1 MKTSKHFLGGGLL
14 IGLLAAGHA
23 SAAATAQELA
33 RLGNGLTPI
42 GAEQAASAD
51 GRIPAWQGG
60 LPVDAGQVQANGQV
74 SDPYAG
80 EKPLFVI
87 SAANYPQYQEHLTPG
102 QIALLKRYPDYR
114 LPVYPSHRSVALPD
128 YVKQAALHN
137 AGATRLVD
145 GGNGLEDFQGAVAF
159 PVPHDGLEAIWN
171 HVTRYRGK
179 SLSVTTDSV
188 APQANGDYTVTS
200 TDRRFTLRDQVSDY
214 RPGQND
220 HVLFYYFQKIT
231 APAREAGEVL
241 LVHETIDQVK
251 EPRQTWIYNAG
262 QRRVRRAPDVAYD
275 AVGPG
280 TSGLRTADNLDMYN
294 GAPDRYDWKLV
305 GKKEVYIP
313 YNSYPLTS
321 PTLKYKDLVQAGH
334 LNQDHTRYELHR
346 VWEVVA
352 TLKPGAR
359 HVYAKRHFFIDEDS
373 WAIAEVDQYDNRG
386 ELWRVGEAHAY
397 FRYDAK
403 VPLNAAEVF
412 HDLQSG
418 RYIASGL
425 INEERKGYDFSYRA
439 SSSDYTPGALRSE
452 GVR

>member
-1 MKTSKHFLGGGLL
+1 MFQVGLL
-14 IGLLAAGHA
+14 FCLAGAGDAGAAGA
-23 SAAATAQELA
+23 PQELA
-33 RLGNGLTPI
+33 QLGQRLTPV

-60 LPVDAGQVQANGQV
+60 LAASAGPVESNGQLG
-74 SDPYAG
+74 DPFAG
-80 EKPLFVI
+80 EKPLFI
-87 SAANYPQYQEHLTPG
+87 ITAANYQQYQANLSPG
-102 QIALLKRYPDYR
+102 QVALLKRYPDYR
-114 LPVYPSHRSVALPD
+114 LPVYPSHRSVAVAD
-128 YVKQAALHN
+128 YLKQAVAHN
-137 AGATRLVD
+137 AASTQLID
-145 GGNGLEDFQGAVAF
+145 DGNGVDNYQGAVAF
-159 PVPHDGLEAIWN
+159 PIPHDGLEVIWN

-179 SLSVTTDSV
+179 SFNVTTDSM
-188 APQANGDYTVTS
+188 APQVNGDFTVTS

-220 HVLFYYFQKIT
+220 QVLFYYFQKIT

-241 LVHETIDQVK
+241 LVHETVDQVK
-251 EPRQTWIYNAG
+251 EPRQSWIYNAG

-294 GAPDRYDWKLV
+294 GAPDRYEWKLV
-305 GKKEVYIP
+305 GKKELFIP
-313 YNSYPLTS
+313 YNSYRLAS
-321 PTLKYKDLVQAGH
+321 PSLKYKDIIQPGH
-334 LNQDHTRYELHR
+334 INQDHTRYELHR

-359 HVYAKRHFFIDEDS
+359 HIYAKRHFFIDEDS

-397 FRYDAK
+397 FRYDAQ

-412 HDLQSG
+412 YDLQSG

-425 INEERKGYDFSYRA
+425 INEQRKAYDFSYQA
-439 SSSDYTPGALRSE
+439 SSSDYTPAALRSE